1 MNSNQSEIWFS
12 AIYHTKFIERLTNT
26 LRVWTFHRNC
36 PYISHLK
43 KDLQDI
49 TPTKIQMNTDQS
61 EIWCSAIYA
70 PNLLSVWQI
79 HFEFEHFI
87 ATALYQ
93 SS

>member
-1 MNSNQSEIWFS
+1 
-12 AIYHTKFIERLTNT
+12 
-26 LRVWTFHRNC
+26 
-36 PYISHLK
+36 
-43 KDLQDI
+43 
-49 TPTKIQMNTDQS
+49 MNTEQS

-79 HFEFEHFI
+79 YFEFEHFI